1 MFDFAQAQRVSG
13 PEGKAIRLRRIN
25 RRNALRIINFKYR
38 KIPGFLVLLL
48 LSCYSVTAGCTAFVA
63 GAGTGTGAA
72 VYTYKCGELK
82 RSYQASFDKT
92 ILACN
97 TALKSLNI
105 TIKEKTPDGI
115 QTRIK
120 GKCADKTSV
129 TIKIKMIAPN
139 ITEISIRSGIIGLW
153 DKKRSGS
160 IHASIAQKLQ

>member
-1 MFDFAQAQRVSG
+1 M
-13 PEGKAIRLRRIN
+13 PKLLI
-25 RRNALRIINFKYR
+25 
-38 KIPGFLVLLL
+38 LLL
-48 LSCYSVTAGCTAFVA
+48 LSCYSVTAGCAVFVA
-63 GAGTGTGAA
+63 GAGTGAA
-72 VYTYKCGELK
+72 VYTYKYGELK

-97 TALKSLNI
+97 AALKSLKI
-105 TIKEKTPDGI
+105 TIREKTPDGI

-129 TIKIKMIAPN
+129 TIKIKMIAPR

-160 IHASIAQKLQ
+160 IHASIAQRLQ

>member
-1 MFDFAQAQRVSG
+1 M
-13 PEGKAIRLRRIN
+13 PK
-25 RRNALRIINFKYR
+25 
-38 KIPGFLVLLL
+38 FLILLL
-48 LSCYSVTAGCTAFVA
+48 LSCYSVTTGCAVFV
-63 GAGTGTGAA
+63 AGTGTGAA

-97 TALKSLNI
+97 AALKSLKI
-105 TIKEKTPDGI
+105 TINKKTPDGI

-120 GKCADKTSV
+120 GKCADKTSI

-153 DKKRSGS
+153 DKERSGS
-160 IHASIAQKLQ
+160 IHACIAQKLQ

>member
-1 MFDFAQAQRVSG
+1 M
-13 PEGKAIRLRRIN
+13 
-25 RRNALRIINFKYR
+25 RIINFKYR

-48 LSCYSVTAGCTAFVA
+48 LSCYSVTSGCAVFVA
-63 GAGTGTGAA
+63 GAGTGAG

-97 TALKSLNI
+97 TALKSLQI
-105 TIKEKTPDGI
+105 TIKEKTPDSI

-120 GKCADKTSV
+120 GKCVDKTSV

>member
-1 MFDFAQAQRVSG
+1 MKTQKNND
-13 PEGKAIRLRRIN
+13 
-25 RRNALRIINFKYR
+25 R

-48 LSCYSVTAGCTAFVA
+48 LLCYSITTGCAVFVA
-63 GAGTGTGAA
+63 GAGTVAG

-92 ILACN
+92 IFACN
-97 TALKSLNI
+97 AALKSLKI
-105 TIKEKTPDGI
+105 TIRKKTPDGI
-115 QTRIK
+115 QTKIK

-153 DKKRSGS
+153 DKKKSGS
-160 IHASIAQKLQ
+160 IHARIAQKLQ